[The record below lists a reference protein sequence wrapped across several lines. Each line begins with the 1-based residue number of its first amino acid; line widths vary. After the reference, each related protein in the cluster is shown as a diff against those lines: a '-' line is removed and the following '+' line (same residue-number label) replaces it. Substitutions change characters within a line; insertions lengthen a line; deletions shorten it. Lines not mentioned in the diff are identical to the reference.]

1 MSFSVEATLAEVR
14 DEILRLQKIEQS
26 LLEAAG
32 SASQPTASK
41 GAAPKR
47 RLSQGGS
54 LVIALAAKLRHA
66 RSKGDK
72 GVVRQLEKQLKAAKA
87 AKAKA

>member
-14 DEILRLQKIEQS
+14 AEILRLQKIERS
-26 LLEAAG
+26 LLEAADG
-32 SASQPTASK
+32 STQQ
-41 GAAPKR
+41 KR

-54 LVIALAAKLRHA
+54 LVIAIAAKLRHA
-66 RSKGDK
+66 RKKGDK
-72 GVVRQLEKQLKAAKA
+72 GLVRQLEKELKAAKA